1 MPRLTASKEEI
12 KGLPVM
18 PEGIYTVRLDG
29 FKPKYS
35 KDKGSVNLNPQLKV
49 INHAQFNDR
58 NVFEFLNSK
67 AKWVW
72 NDFHHCFGV
81 QMAKDAATD
90 ETEFVGFDG
99 PEDDPEKWTY
109 SGPLLA
115 QQGQLYLIQAERGGT
130 GPGSK
135 EIVNKI
141 KYYVCRV
148 PGCQEKH
155 SQNLAK

>member
-12 KGLPVM
+12 KGLPLL
-18 PEGIYTVRLDG
+18 PEGLYAVRLDG

-49 INHAQFNDR
+49 INHAQYNDR
-58 NVFEFLNSK
+58 NIFEFLNSK

-72 NDFHHCFGV
+72 QDFHHGFGV
-81 QMAKDAATD
+81 TMPEDGNGEK
-90 ETEFVGFDG
+90 EFVGFDG
-99 PEDDPEKWTY
+99 DENNPEAWTY
-109 SGPLLA
+109 SGPCLA
-115 QQGQLYLIQAERGGT
+115 QQAQIYVIQAERGGT
-130 GPGSK
+130 GPGAK
-135 EIVNKI
+135 EIVNKV